1 MEKNKL
7 QAQEELKNKQL
18 EEFLSLLYNFKYPIF
33 IKKDYYNNKKRRVV
47 SNYYYTNGIKGLF
60 KNINSYHNAIYMSVC
75 SKYPEY
81 TEKGRARN
89 TENNTAYAN
98 FFVVDI
104 DAKYALTT
112 ALANKIINIMLLTDM
127 FKNCPKPTAITKT
140 GAGLHFYYVLKKPV
154 YFGKSKYKEYF
165 KTQYKMAV
173 NTIKEAVN
181 NNLMELK
188 NNVSDAYLNGHI
200 NHLIFKSLN
209 VDSALCGSLNQ
220 LIRIPGSFN
229 FSAKEQV
236 EILFLEKNNKY
247 LLGNLITE
255 YNKRYTEDYKFQDNI
270 LPAQEYTKLQKR
282 RENKNKKDLY
292 NIDINPIILN
302 NQRLIGLKKL
312 IKKREDNGNLEGT
325 RQKIMCQA
333 AWCLININYNAEFP
347 EEEVY
352 VEEELQEIGDLIGGK
367 FARYNYINSKI
378 RCMERYHVH
387 RNKLSNKTICKWL
400 EIKDNELKEIPE
412 LWTTEGTLRIQ
423 KKKKKA
429 EIKHKAYVLWCKGE
443 TQKNIAVEVGKTER
457 TIKNWVKE
465 WKDKVINI

>member
-127 FKNCPKPTAITKT
+127 FKNCPKPTAIAKS

-154 YFGKSKYKEYF
+154 YFGKSRYKEYF

-173 NTIKEAVN
+173 NTIKEA
-181 NNLMELK
+181 E
-188 NNVSDAYLNGHI
+188 
-200 NHLIFKSLN
+200 
-209 VDSALCGSLNQ
+209 
-220 LIRIPGSFN
+220 
-229 FSAKEQV
+229 EQ
-236 EILFLEKNNKY
+236 
-247 LLGNLITE
+247 
-255 YNKRYTEDYKFQDNI
+255 R
-270 LPAQEYTKLQKR
+270 
-282 RENKNKKDLY
+282 KK
-292 NIDINPIILN
+292 
-302 NQRLIGLKKL
+302 GL
-312 IKKREDNGNLEGT
+312 
-325 RQKIMCQA
+325 
-333 AWCLININYNAEFP
+333 
-347 EEEVY
+347 
-352 VEEELQEIGDLIGGK
+352 
-367 FARYNYINSKI
+367 
-378 RCMERYHVH
+378 
-387 RNKLSNKTICKWL
+387 
-400 EIKDNELKEIPE
+400 
-412 LWTTEGTLRIQ
+412 
-423 KKKKKA
+423 
-429 EIKHKAYVLWCKGE
+429 
-443 TQKNIAVEVGKTER
+443 
-457 TIKNWVKE
+457 
-465 WKDKVINI
+465 